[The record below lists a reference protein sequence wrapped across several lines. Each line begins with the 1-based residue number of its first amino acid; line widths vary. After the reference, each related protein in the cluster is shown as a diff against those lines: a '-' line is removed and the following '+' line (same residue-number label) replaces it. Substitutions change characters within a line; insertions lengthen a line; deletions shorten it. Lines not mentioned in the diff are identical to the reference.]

1 MPQGVGKTAFNVCFV
16 HYALQAS
23 VSLPPKA
30 NSVSATTVCGGL
42 RCFGGQGF
50 CLYRVIR
57 VRQCTGLSEQVT
69 TSPPRRALPVS
80 L

>member
-30 NSVSATTVCGGL
+30 NSVSATAVCGGL
-42 RCFGGQGF
+42 RCFVCWKPG
-50 CLYRVIR
+50 I
-57 VRQCTGLSEQVT
+57 LSVQ
-69 TSPPRRALPVS
+69 SNKG
-80 L
+80 